1 MSSRTKSRSRSWAR
15 ARRAQIRGTEMRSP
29 HGVPVDL
36 LDRLLIIR
44 TLPYSLEEAVQSWPS
59 ARRRAPSAPKRLGVG
74 SYTPRLKLRLR
85 RVRHSGL

>member
-44 TLPYSLEEAVQSWPS
+44 TLPYSLEEAVQILAIRAQ
-59 ARRRAPSAPKRLGVG
+59 ARPVSTQASRGG
-74 SYTPRLKLRLR
+74 
-85 RVRHSGL
+85 